1 MNTEKIHVSKSL
13 SGAVRQFSYWVAH
26 GTVGYPLLEG
36 IDYVSEM
43 QEESSFIEQA
53 FAIFMN
59 NLELDSAG
67 NVLNYKYSENRAAQ
81 YIRSYFDGDYKV
93 SPPFEDWECGLY
105 AVNDNSYTG
114 FEK

>member
-1 MNTEKIHVSKSL
+1 MSTEKNHVSKSL

-36 IDYVSEM
+36 IDYISAM

-67 NVLNYKYSENRAAQ
+67 NVLNYKYSENRASQ
-81 YIRSYFDGDYKV
+81 YIRSYFDINYKV
-93 SPPFEDWECGLY
+93 NPPFEEWKTELY
-105 AVNDNSYTG
+105 GISTDSYS
-114 FEK
+114 K

>member
-36 IDYVSEM
+36 IDYISEM

-67 NVLNYKYSENRAAQ
+67 NVLNYKYSENRASQ
-81 YIRSYFDGDYKV
+81 YIRSYFDESYEV
-93 SPPFEDWECGLY
+93 NPPFEYWETELY
-105 AVNDNSYTG
+105 SVSTDSYS
-114 FEK
+114 K